1 MVPGND
7 QGWDLDGGEQV
18 HVLDRLQVSIDDEL
32 AVRSPHLA
40 VKVPRGYSLRHRIV
54 IRIGMPAVKIGE
66 ITVAPGGIHVVHGI
80 AVAFPRLTVSE
91 KTLRFQ
97 LFDVLPDPVSY
108 THLTLPTKRIV

>member
-54 IRIGMPAVKIGE
+54 IRVGMPAVKIGE
-66 ITVAPGGIHVVHGI
+66 ITVAPGGIHVVHGV
-80 AVAFPRLTVSE
+80 AVRSHG
-91 KTLRFQ
+91 
-97 LFDVLPDPVSY
+97 LPCP
-108 THLTLPTKRIV
+108 KRPCASNLSMFSRT